1 MDAHCITAALRRRV
15 GGARRKVMADSIPM
29 NALPSSAVTF
39 LFTDF
44 EGSTSLMQ
52 PHPEAIRAIRELFAA
67 TGAVH
72 DRERA

>member
-1 MDAHCITAALRRRV
+1 
-15 GGARRKVMADSIPM
+15 MADSIPM